1 MAVENKAQIWAVMG
15 QSGTG
20 KGLWLKRELKRLKPR
35 RIIILDPQDEYGQF
49 AKAVTAADLAR
60 TVVAAGA
67 AKPYAVRYVFPKSC
81 TADHFRKI
89 FDLVCK
95 LAYASA
101 NCALLI
107 EELSN
112 FTTPSWGPPL
122 WKRMCNSGRHE
133 GVWVIGC
140 SQFPAQVDKAFLS
153 NATLIHCGWLAE
165 AAHRKAIAGKMDVD
179 PAMIGRLPDLHYLEW
194 HRSDRLI
201 RAGEITITGRITEK
215 VIERDDTK
223 ATPERNENPVSAKQK
238 RGGTE
243 KVST

>member
-20 KGLWLKRELKRLKPR
+20 KGLWLKRELRRLKPR
-35 RIIILDPQDEYGQF
+35 RIIILDPQDEYTPF
-49 AKAVTAADLAR
+49 AQAVGAADLAR
-60 TVVAAGA
+60 IVTAAGS
-67 AKPYAVRYVFPKSC
+67 AKPFAVRYVFPKSC
-81 TADHFRKI
+81 TAEHFRKI

-95 LAYASA
+95 LAYGAG
-101 NCALLI
+101 NCALLV

-112 FTTPSWGPPL
+112 FTTPSWGPPM
-122 WKRMCNSGRHE
+122 WRRMCNSGRHE

-140 SQFPAQVDKAFLS
+140 SQFPAQVDKSFLS

-165 AAHRKAIAGKMDVD
+165 ASHRKAVAGKMDVD

-201 RAGEITITGRITEK
+201 RAGDITITGRIAEK
-215 VIERDDTK
+215 VIERNDTK
-223 ATPERNENPVSAKQK
+223 ATPERPDDKPQPEQK
-238 RGGTE
+238 RAPA
-243 KVST
+243 KKKST